1 MESTGDTVVLLHKM
15 RFTNPLTDKDLL
27 NKSHLLYQVVEMN
40 GYRVY
45 LPFVKMMHTPSEY
58 H

>member
-1 MESTGDTVVLLHKM
+1 VLLHKM